1 MSHFN
6 DTQPAFKIALTIPEA
21 ASAAGISRSHIYKLL
36 SAGTLT
42 RRKIG
47 KRTVILRE
55 ELESFVRALPTQTW
69 RSGRAK

>member
-1 MSHFN
+1 MSDLN
-6 DTQPAFKIALTIPEA
+6 DTQPGLKIALTISEA

-36 SAGTLT
+36 STGTLT

-55 ELESFVRALPTQTW
+55 ELESFILALPTQKW
-69 RSGRAK
+69 RNGRAK